1 MTTTGFSS
9 YNTFGLRTE
18 WIKIFFE
25 NPETLK
31 NIGQKPKQD
40 SFFHWAKD
48 IGLFD
53 GKRNPTIFF
62 DKFMALGAE
71 SVKLWDIFWINAA
84 YNSSL
89 INFFVRKVPFYFE
102 IDNAFWV
109 ETLDNSLS
117 PRTKRNA
124 LTSLKGT
131 LRYSPIGEKLGQG
144 LCKLKGNQVISIT
157 RTPWQYPEPLVIL
170 YSLYFFAEHSDWLYS
185 FTLTELLDDCEAREA
200 LSPKILFG
208 LDAADLRPIL
218 QGLAND
224 RPDFIRVNFNKGFM
238 ENIFLNEK
246 LSSADVIQI
255 L

>member
-1 MTTTGFSS
+1 MTTTVFSS

-18 WIKIFFE
+18 WIKILFE
-25 NPETLK
+25 NPEAIK

-40 SFFHWAKD
+40 SFFHWGKD
-48 IGLFD
+48 VGLFD
-53 GKRNPTIFF
+53 RQRKPTIFF
-62 DKFMALGAE
+62 DKFAALGAE
-71 SVKLWDIFWINAA
+71 SVKLWGVFWINAA

-89 INFFVRKVPFYFE
+89 INLFVKKAPFYLE
-102 IDNAFWV
+102 IDNAFWLK
-109 ETLDNSLS
+109 TLDSSRS
-117 PRTKRNA
+117 PRTIRNA
-124 LTSLKGT
+124 LTALKGT

-144 LCKLKGNQVISIT
+144 ICKLKGNQVISIT
-157 RTPWQYPEPLVIL
+157 RTPWPYPEPLVIL
-170 YSLYFFAEHSDWLYS
+170 YSLYLLAEHSDRLHS
-185 FTLTELLDDCEAREA
+185 FTLTELLDDCESREA

-208 LDAADLRPIL
+208 LNADDLRPIL